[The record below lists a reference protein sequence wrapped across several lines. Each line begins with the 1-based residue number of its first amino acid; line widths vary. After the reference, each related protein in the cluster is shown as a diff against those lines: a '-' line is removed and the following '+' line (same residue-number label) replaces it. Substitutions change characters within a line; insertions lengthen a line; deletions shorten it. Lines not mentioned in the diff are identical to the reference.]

1 MSSLVEELQRD
12 ALNHLVRLSDVL
24 RKAKT
29 IAVKLDLPDL
39 EKWVE
44 NELNGYQSGADVPDY
59 RVIIG
64 QVQGFNPYH
73 GWRPVQFN
81 DTVTEQKFTKRHI
94 TSQVA
99 ELESLVAK
107 SSDGQLQVPLSA
119 EAQHLLRS
127 VTGFDFEFITAMSAS
142 EVVGIL
148 DAVRNALL
156 DWSLKLEKLGV
167 KGEGMSFSD
176 DERKRVHETQAIYNI
191 GTIGTFTGNMGSGS
205 GNFIV
210 KGNTVNAESK
220 AAIEALVSKIRDNE
234 AQLGLV
240 PVSAHELHQTLDGIR
255 NEMKNPKASASRI
268 NGFLTSI
275 RTIAEGAAGSLAAQG
290 ILYELSKLIS

>member
-1 MSSLVEELQRD
+1 MPSLVEELQRD
-12 ALNHLVRLSDVL
+12 ALDHRVRLSDLL

-29 IAVKLDLPDL
+29 IAVKLDLPEL
-39 EKWVE
+39 GKWVQ
-44 NELNGYQSGADVPDY
+44 NELNGYQSGVDVPDY
-59 RVIIG
+59 RVVIG

-73 GWRPVQFN
+73 GWRPVHFN

-119 EAQHLLRS
+119 EAQHLLRK
-127 VTGFDFEFITAMSAS
+127 VTGFDFEFTTAMSS
-142 EVVGIL
+142 SDVVGIL

-176 DERKRVHETQAIYNI
+176 DERKRAHGTQAVFHI
-191 GTIGTFTGNMGSGS
+191 GTIGTFTGTMGSGS
-205 GNFIV
+205 GDFAIHGDV
-210 KGNTVNAESK
+210 FNADSK
-220 AAIEALVSKIRDNE
+220 ATILDLICKIRSSGY
-234 AQLGLV
+234 QLGLE
-240 PVSAHELHQTLDGIR
+240 PASAQNLKEVLDGLQREIESRKPAAGRIREFFATIR
-255 NEMKNPKASASRI
+255 N
-268 NGFLTSI
+268 
-275 RTIAEGAAGSLAAQG
+275 IAEGAAGSLAAQG
-290 ILYELSKLIS
+290 ILYELAKMAG